1 MTTLEIQR
9 NGNFLNFMGKIRELW
24 LPGGHCEVNFIYS
37 ARIYPHMTENG
48 GITQYIKT
56 VIFSYQLTGTIDI
69 VYGFFLSINNKITLK
84 Y

>member
-48 GITQYIKT
+48 GITQYI
-56 VIFSYQLTGTIDI
+56 
-69 VYGFFLSINNKITLK
+69 
-84 Y
+84 

>member
-9 NGNFLNFMGKIRELW
+9 NGNFLNFMG

-48 GITQYIKT
+48 GITQYI
-56 VIFSYQLTGTIDI
+56 
-69 VYGFFLSINNKITLK
+69 
-84 Y
+84 